1 MPLKLPT
8 LKIKVR
14 ARRDRHK
21 HGGGLTVSLGK
32 ALSAKDLKN
41 MNPIVVSVSVLSLQ
55 FQRKSES
62 VLVFIDLHKYENIKT
77 FLEEKN
83 EVISKALC
91 KYENLCYG

>member
-1 MPLKLPT
+1 
-8 LKIKVR
+8 
-14 ARRDRHK
+14 
-21 HGGGLTVSLGK
+21 
-32 ALSAKDLKN
+32 

-91 KYENLCYG
+91 KYENLCYGWFQYRY